1 MATVETGSTLPT
13 EVTSTGMT
21 FSKTFVTTTGTPGG
35 GGAAALFSVQP
46 ETRATVL
53 KTKAQHKFLQELN
66 ERITDITAEDST
78 ILS

>member
-1 MATVETGSTLPT
+1 
-13 EVTSTGMT
+13 MT

-46 ETRATVL
+46 ETSAAVL
-53 KTKAQHKFLQELN
+53 KNRAQHKIPQELN
-66 ERITDITAEDST
+66 KRITDITAEDST